1 MKAVIQPL
9 AWGLA
14 LASILALAS
23 GVALDMVVSTVQ
35 AAPSQHHHGAPHD
48 HAGHDAAALPASG
61 EQWPTDAPLREG
73 MTRLK
78 HSVDTALAGDPA
90 QPIGE
95 AAAIQLQKDVEAH
108 VSYLIEHCQLP
119 EQADAALH
127 VLLIDLLKGAEALSE
142 AEQRDQG
149 VQRILSG
156 LQRYPELFAAPHWS
170 EPASHD
176 H

>member
-14 LASILALAS
+14 LASILAMAS
-23 GVALDMVVSTVQ
+23 GVALDMVISTAH
-35 AAPSQHHHGAPHD
+35 AAQSHHD
-48 HAGHDAAALPASG
+48 HAGHSAEAPVTTG
-61 EQWPTDAPLREG
+61 EQWQTDAPLREG
-73 MTRLK
+73 MTRLQ
-78 HSVDTALAGDPA
+78 HAVETALAGNPA

-95 AAAIQLQKDVEAH
+95 AQAIQLQKDVETH
-108 VSYLIEHCQLP
+108 VSYLIENCQLS

-142 AEQRDQG
+142 PAERDQG
-149 VQRILSG
+149 VQRILAS
-156 LQRYPELFAAPHWS
+156 LHQYPELFAAPHWN
-170 EPASHD
+170 EPDSHN

>member
-23 GVALDMVVSTVQ
+23 GVALDVVISTAHATQ
-35 AAPSQHHHGAPHD
+35 SHHD
-48 HAGHDAAALPASG
+48 HASPAAAPAATG
-61 EQWPTDAPLREG
+61 EQWATDAPLREG
-73 MTRLK
+73 MTRLQR
-78 HSVDTALAGDPA
+78 SVEAALAGNPA

-95 AAAIQLQKDVEAH
+95 AEAIQLQKDVETH
-108 VSYLIEHCQLP
+108 VSYLLENCQLP

-142 AEQRDQG
+142 PAEREQG
-149 VQRILSG
+149 IQRILAS
-156 LQRYPELFAAPHWS
+156 LHQYPELFAAPHWS
-170 EPASHD
+170 EPDSHS

>member
-23 GVALDMVVSTVQ
+23 GVALDMVISTVH
-35 AAPSQHHHGAPHD
+35 AAQSHHD
-48 HAGHDAAALPASG
+48 HASHSAVAPVATG
-61 EQWPTDAPLREG
+61 EQWATDAPLREG
-73 MTRLK
+73 MTRLQRT
-78 HSVDTALAGDPA
+78 VEAALVGDPA
-90 QPIGE
+90 QPIDDAE
-95 AAAIQLQKDVEAH
+95 AIQLQKDIETH
-108 VSYLIEHCQLP
+108 VSYLIENCQLP

-142 AEQRDQG
+142 PANREQG
-149 VQRILSG
+149 IQRILAS
-156 LQRYPELFAAPHWS
+156 LHQYPELFAAPLWS
-170 EPASHD
+170 EPDSHN

>member
-23 GVALDMVVSTVQ
+23 GVALDMVVSTAQ
-35 AAPSQHHHGAPHD
+35 AEPGHHD
-48 HAGHDAAALPASG
+48 HASHAAAAPAATG

-73 MTRLK
+73 MTRLR
-78 HSVDTALAGDPA
+78 HSVETALAGNPA
-90 QPIGE
+90 QPIGDAE
-95 AAAIQLQKDVEAH
+95 AIQLQKDVETH
-108 VSYLIEHCQLP
+108 ISYLIENCQLP
-119 EQADAALH
+119 EQADAVLH

-142 AEQRDQG
+142 PEDRQQG
-149 VQRILSG
+149 VQRILGS
-156 LQRYPELFAAPHWS
+156 LHQYPELFAAPHWS
-170 EPASHD
+170 EPDSHF